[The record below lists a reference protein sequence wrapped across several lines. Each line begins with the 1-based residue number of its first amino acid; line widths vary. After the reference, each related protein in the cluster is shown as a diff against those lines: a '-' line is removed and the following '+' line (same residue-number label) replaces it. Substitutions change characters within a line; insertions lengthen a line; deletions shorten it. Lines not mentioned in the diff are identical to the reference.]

1 MRKTPKPNIARIL
14 YDAYPESDLLPLE
27 PKQDCRD
34 LESLC
39 AKVRSDDFGDPLF
52 QFLVLEIVEGGEGT
66 LEGAIRVLKRAR
78 KDVDAVLQ
86 ALLCVSVE
94 RLEESAKDANR
105 AGGPRET
112 HLGIWRCLDCRR
124 AVYRTHRKIAKSG
137 PPCCP
142 GCGQPMRLA

>member
-1 MRKTPKPNIARIL
+1 MHKTSKPNIARIL

-52 QFLVLEIVEGGEGT
+52 RFLVLEIVESGEGT
-66 LEGAIRVLKRAR
+66 LEGAVRVVERAR

-86 ALLCVSVE
+86 ALLSARAE
-94 RLEESAKDANR
+94 HIEESNNQ
-105 AGGPRET
+105 AGGSPEN

-124 AVYRTHRKIAKSG
+124 AVYRTHRKTARSG
-137 PPCCP
+137 PPSCP
-142 GCGQPMRLA
+142 GCGRAMQLA

>member
-1 MRKTPKPNIARIL
+1 MSKAHEVNIARIV

-39 AKVRSDDFGDPLF
+39 AKVRSDDFGDALF
-52 QFLVLEIVEGGEGT
+52 QFLVTEIVEGGEGT
-66 LEGAIRVLKRAR
+66 LDGATRVLKRAR

-86 ALLCVSVE
+86 ALLRARAE
-94 RLEESAKDANR
+94 HLEESPKDADR

-112 HLGIWRCLDCRR
+112 HLGIWRCLDCHR

-137 PPCCP
+137 PPRCP
-142 GCGQPMRLA
+142 GCGRPMQLA

>member
-1 MRKTPKPNIARIL
+1 MRKTPGPNIARIL

-27 PKQDCRD
+27 PEQDCRD

-39 AKVRSDDFGDPLF
+39 AKVRSDDFGDTLF

-78 KDVDAVLQ
+78 KDVDAVLR
-86 ALLCVSVE
+86 ALVCARAE
-94 RLEESAKDANR
+94 HIEESPKDATR

-112 HLGIWRCLDCRR
+112 YLGIWRCLDCHR
-124 AVYRTHRKIAKSG
+124 AVYRTHRKIARAG
-137 PPCCP
+137 PPRCP
-142 GCGQPMRLA
+142 GCGRPMRLA

>member
-1 MRKTPKPNIARIL
+1 MRKTPRPNLARIL

-39 AKVRSDDFGDPLF
+39 AKVRSDDFGDALF

-78 KDVDAVLQ
+78 KDVDAVLR
-86 ALLCVSVE
+86 ALLHARAECP
-94 RLEESAKDANR
+94 EESRTVADR
-105 AGGPRET
+105 AGGPHEN
-112 HLGIWRCLDCRR
+112 HLGIWRCTDCRR

-137 PPCCP
+137 PPRCP
-142 GCGQPMRLA
+142 GCGRPMQLA

>member
-1 MRKTPKPNIARIL
+1 MRKTPKQNIARIL

-39 AKVRSDDFGDPLF
+39 AKVHSDDLGDPLF
-52 QFLVLEIVEGGEGT
+52 QFLVTEIVEGGEGT
-66 LEGAIRVLKRAR
+66 LEGAIRVVKRAR
-78 KDVDAVLQ
+78 KDVDAVFR
-86 ALLCVSVE
+86 ALLCARAE
-94 RLEESAKDANR
+94 HLEESPKDANR
-105 AGGPRET
+105 AGGPREN

-142 GCGQPMRLA
+142 GCGRPMRLA

>member
-1 MRKTPKPNIARIL
+1 MRKTPSPNIARIL

-39 AKVRSDDFGDPLF
+39 AKVHSDDLGDPLF
-52 QFLVLEIVEGGEGT
+52 QFLVTEIVEGGEGT
-66 LEGAIRVLKRAR
+66 LEGAIRVVKRAR
-78 KDVDAVLQ
+78 KDVDAVFR
-86 ALLCVSVE
+86 ALLCARAE
-94 RLEESAKDANR
+94 HIEESGKVADR

-112 HLGIWRCLDCRR
+112 HLGIWRCPDCRR
-124 AVYRTHRKIAKSG
+124 AVYRTHRKIARAG

-142 GCGQPMRLA
+142 GCGRPMQLA